1 MASEW
6 GHNSLAPGQAAGWFF
21 SRPAQRGF
29 LPVISVRPTSPD
41 FTPGAG
47 WSYVGVGDLGLE
59 GISFP
64 QFLHLGVSTLWSSLS
79 PDGNENV
86 YYLLVINDG
95 NQTVE
100 YAFVEADL

>member
-6 GHNSLAPGQAAGWFF
+6 GHNSLAVGQAAGWCF

-29 LPVISVRPTSPD
+29 LPVISVRPLSPD
-41 FTPGAG
+41 FSPSQ
-47 WSYVGVGDLGLE
+47 WSYVGVGEFGIE

-64 QFLHLGVSTLWSSLS
+64 QWSHLGVSTIWSNLS
-79 PDGNENV
+79 DDGTENV
-86 YYLLVINDG
+86 YCLLVINDG